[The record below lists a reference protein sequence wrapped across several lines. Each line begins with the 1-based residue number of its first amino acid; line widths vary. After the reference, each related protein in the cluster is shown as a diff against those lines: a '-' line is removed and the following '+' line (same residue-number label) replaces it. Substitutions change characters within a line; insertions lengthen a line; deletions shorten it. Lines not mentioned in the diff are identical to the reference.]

1 MSQFAQLFEAVK
13 NESKESPQPAQ
24 KIKGAKPSSAD
35 KLDAAKAAREEKPRD
50 DILVALNS
58 KEQFL
63 QKPDAAPLG
72 IETPVPEKVKQ
83 IAKSRN
89 ADYAQVLT
97 YIRRNTHKE
106 IKKVLIDDPQ
116 NRDLSDLVEELL
128 SSWLNR
134 TYND

>member
-13 NESKESPQPAQ
+13 NESKESPQPTQ
-24 KIKGAKPSSAD
+24 KTKRAKPSSAD
-35 KLDAAKAAREEKPRD
+35 KPDAVKAVRAQKPQD
-50 DILVALNS
+50 DILVTLNS
-58 KEQFL
+58 KEQSL
-63 QKPDAAPLG
+63 QKPDAAPLRK
-72 IETPVPEKVKQ
+72 ETPVPEKVKQ

-89 ADYAQVLT
+89 AEYAQVLT
-97 YIRRNTHKE
+97 YIRKNTHKE